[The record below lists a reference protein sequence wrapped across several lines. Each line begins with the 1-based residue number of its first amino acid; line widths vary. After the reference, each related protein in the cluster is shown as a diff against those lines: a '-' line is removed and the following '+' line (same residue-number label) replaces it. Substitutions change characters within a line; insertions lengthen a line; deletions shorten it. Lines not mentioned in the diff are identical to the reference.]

1 MKEDDIAAALGV
13 RKMDEVAEDAAD
25 SEVEAAYGELV
36 EWDKK
41 EVAKKDEKVP
51 DAPAPFEPNEE
62 IINELEDAQAET
74 KKLYDK
80 AEMALDDLLALGKQ
94 GESTRAY
101 EVAMNYMKTMM
112 ELNDKK
118 VDNARQKAMEKEEKN
133 PEAAQTNVTNNNLI
147 LTTADL
153 LAQLTGSAKKDET

>member
-41 EVAKKDEKVP
+41 EVATKDEKVP
-51 DAPAPFEPNEE
+51 AAPAPFEPNEE
-62 IINELEDAQAET
+62 IIDELEDAQVET

-133 PEAAQTNVTNNNLI
+133 PEATQTNVTNNNLI